1 MGRRGYPAEFRR
13 RAVALLEAGNRSVRE
28 LAEDLGVSEQTLY
41 TWRKQDRI
49 DRGKEPG
56 VTTQEAVELAA
67 AKKRIRELETELKV
81 HRRATDLLRGNLDPK
96 LDTQSSE

>member
-1 MGRRGYPAEFRR
+1 MGRRGYPPEFRR
-13 RAVALLEAGNRSVRE
+13 RAVALLEAGNKSVRE

-49 DRGKEPG
+49 DRGQEPG
-56 VTTQEAVELAA
+56 LTTGERAELAA
-67 AKKRIRELETELKV
+67 AKKRIRELETELTV
-81 HRRATDLLRGNLDPK
+81 HRRATELLRSSVDPK